1 MKTPAIT
8 NSAAGAPPP
17 GNGEYVSL
25 WPQRRHNSQRCH
37 RLGHAGT
44 ASIRSLRKDG
54 DAQVEPTIG
63 LQRPGR
69 QPSEPPARARI
80 VRACLRGLL
89 RLLFRVSIRG
99 DATVFQNE
107 RTLIVANHESF
118 LDGLLLAVFLPV
130 AATFVVH
137 TEVTKSAW
145 VRWLLRFVP
154 HLVVDSTSPMAIK
167 VICRLVESGTPVV
180 IFPEGRLTI
189 TGSLMKVYD
198 GAGFVAARTGA
209 TVVPVRIEGAGHSYF
224 GRLAGIYPL
233 KLFPKISVT
242 IRPRRTI
249 PMPKLPSAK
258 LRRRRAGELLRRIL
272 LDMLVATRPQRTL
285 FEAFLDAKATF
296 GAHYRLVE
304 DVRMQEESYGTLL
317 RMSLGLARLL
327 SPLTSEGEIVGV
339 LAPNAAPTLG
349 LILGLSASARIPAL
363 INYTAGADGI
373 RAACV
378 AARIRTI
385 VASRTFIEK
394 ARLTP
399 VIEQLSDLRIV
410 YLEDLKQRITPAD
423 KLWILW
429 HQVFPSAM
437 RVRQSPDDPAVVLFT
452 SGSEGK
458 PKGVVHSHSSI
469 LSNVAQIRAL
479 ADFTPLDK
487 FMIALPLFH
496 SFGFTCG
503 VIMPLV
509 SGCRVFLYPSP
520 LHYRIIPELVY
531 DRNCTVLFGT
541 STFLGNY
548 AKFAHPYDFGRL
560 RYVVA
565 GAEKLSEAVRNLWI
579 EKFGIRVLEGY
590 GVTECAP
597 VVAVN
602 VPMACRVGSVGQL
615 VPGMEFEIEPVPG
628 IERGGILHVRGPNL
642 MKGYL
647 LFDRPGVISPPSSS
661 REGWYNTGDIVEIDE
676 DDFVHIRGRV
686 KRFAKIAGEMIS
698 LEVVEKIAA
707 LAAPNF
713 AHAAST
719 RPDAAKGEAIVLF
732 TTDPGLTRELLS
744 ASAKTLGAPEL
755 AVPRV
760 LIAVEEIPLLG
771 TGKTDYVRLGAMAA
785 EKAAVS
791 AA

>member
-1 MKTPAIT
+1 MMTRRMKGLG
-8 NSAAGAPPP
+8 NSLA
-17 GNGEYVSL
+17 
-25 WPQRRHNSQRCH
+25 
-37 RLGHAGT
+37 
-44 ASIRSLRKDG
+44 RSMLR
-54 DAQVEPTIG
+54 T
-63 LQRPGR
+63 LMRM
-69 QPSEPPARARI
+69 
-80 VRACLRGLL
+80 
-89 RLLFRVSIRG
+89 LFRVTVTG
-99 DATVFQNE
+99 DPAAFHND

-118 LDGLLLAVFLPV
+118 LDGFLLALFLPV

-137 TEVTKSAW
+137 TEVTKNAAF
-145 VRWLLRFVP
+145 RWLLRFVP
-154 HLVVDSTSPMAIK
+154 HLVVDSTSPVAIK

-233 KLFPKISVT
+233 KLLPRISVT

-285 FEAFLDAKATF
+285 FEAFLEAKATF

-339 LAPNAAPTLG
+339 MAPNAAPTLG
-349 LILGLSASARIPAL
+349 LILGLSASARVPAL

-378 AARIRTI
+378 AARIRTL

-410 YLEDLKQRITPAD
+410 YLEDLKQRITLAD
-423 KLWILW
+423 KLLVLVA
-429 HQVFPSAM
+429 QFAPSCLA
-437 RVRQSPDDPAVVLFT
+437 VRQSPQDAAVVLFT
-452 SGSEGK
+452 PGSEGK

-548 AKFAHPYDFGRL
+548 GKFAHPYDFGRL

-647 LFDRPGVISPPSSS
+647 LFDPPGVISPPSSL
-661 REGWYNTGDIVEIDE
+661 REGWYSTGDIVEIDD

-707 LAAPNF
+707 QAAPNF
-713 AHAAST
+713 SHAAAT

-732 TTDPGLTRELLS
+732 TTAPGLTRELLS
-744 ASAKTLGAPEL
+744 ASAKSLGSPEL

-760 LIAVEEIPLLG
+760 FIQVDEIPMLG
-771 TGKTDYVRLGAMAA
+771 TGKTDYVRLKSMAA
-785 EKAAVS
+785 EHAAAS

>member
-1 MKTPAIT
+1 
-8 NSAAGAPPP
+8 
-17 GNGEYVSL
+17 
-25 WPQRRHNSQRCH
+25 
-37 RLGHAGT
+37 
-44 ASIRSLRKDG
+44 
-54 DAQVEPTIG
+54 
-63 LQRPGR
+63 
-69 QPSEPPARARI
+69 
-80 VRACLRGLL
+80 
-89 RLLFRVSIRG
+89 LFRVGIHG
-99 DATVFQNE
+99 DTTVFQNE

-118 LDGLLLAVFLPV
+118 LDGLLLGVFLPV

-167 VICRLVESGTPVV
+167 LICRLVESGTPVV
-180 IFPEGRLTI
+180 IFPEGRLTV

-233 KLFPKISVT
+233 KLFPKISIT
-242 IRPRRTI
+242 IRPRRSI

-258 LRRRRAGELLRRIL
+258 QRRRRAGELLRRIL

-296 GAHYRLVE
+296 GAKYRLVE

-317 RMSLGLARLL
+317 RMSLGLGRLL
-327 SPLTSEGEIVGV
+327 NPLTTRGEIVGV
-339 LAPNAAPTLG
+339 MAPNAAPTLG
-349 LILGLSASARIPAL
+349 LILGLSATARIPAL
-363 INYTAGADGI
+363 LNYTAGADGM

-378 AARIRTI
+378 AAGIRTI
-385 VASRTFIEK
+385 IASRTFIEK

-399 VIEQLSDLRIV
+399 VIEQLGDLRIV
-410 YLEDLKQRITPAD
+410 YLEDLKRRITPAD

-429 HQVFPSAM
+429 HQLFPSASAAN
-437 RVRQSPDDPAVVLFT
+437 QSPDDPAVVLFT

-548 AKFAHPYDFGRL
+548 GKFAHPYDFGRL

-565 GAEKLSEAVRNLWI
+565 GAERLSEAVRSLWI

-615 VPGMEFEIEPVPG
+615 VPGMEFEIEPVAG

-642 MKGYL
+642 MTGYL
-647 LFDRPGVISPPSSS
+647 MFDRPGAISPPSSL
-661 REGWYNTGDIVEIDE
+661 REGWYSTGDIVDIDD

-686 KRFAKIAGEMIS
+686 KRFAKIAGEMVS
-698 LEVVEKIAA
+698 LEVVEKIASQ
-707 LAAPNF
+707 AAPEF
-713 AHAAST
+713 AHAAAT
-719 RPDAAKGEAIVLF
+719 RPDPAKGEALVLF
-732 TTDPGLTRELLS
+732 TTAPRLTRELLS
-744 ASAKTLGAPEL
+744 AAAKSLGAPEL
-755 AVPRV
+755 AVPR
-760 LIAVEEIPLLG
+760 IMIPVEEIPLLG
-771 TGKTDYVRLGAMAA
+771 TGKTDYVRLSALAA
-785 EKAAVS
+785 AQTAVS

>member
-1 MKTPAIT
+1 MP
-8 NSAAGAPPP
+8 
-17 GNGEYVSL
+17 
-25 WPQRRHNSQRCH
+25 
-37 RLGHAGT
+37 
-44 ASIRSLRKDG
+44 SLRKDS
-54 DAQVEPTIG
+54 DAPADSKNGMQ
-63 LQRPGR
+63 
-69 QPSEPPARARI
+69 PPAGARI
-80 VRACLRGLL
+80 VRALLRGLL
-89 RLLFRVSIRG
+89 RLLFRVGIHG
-99 DATVFQNE
+99 DTTVFRNE

-118 LDGLLLAVFLPV
+118 LDGLLLGVFLPV

-167 VICRLVESGTPVV
+167 LICRLVESGTPVV
-180 IFPEGRLTI
+180 IFPEGRLTV

-233 KLFPKISVT
+233 KLFPKISIT
-242 IRPRRTI
+242 IRPRRSI

-258 LRRRRAGELLRRIL
+258 QRRRRAGELLRRIL

-285 FEAFLDAKATF
+285 FQAFLDAKATF
-296 GAHYRLVE
+296 GTKYRLVE

-317 RMSLGLARLL
+317 RMSLGLGRLL
-327 SPLTSEGEIVGV
+327 NPLTTRGEIVGV
-339 LAPNAAPTLG
+339 MAPNAAPTLG
-349 LILGLSASARIPAL
+349 LILGLSATARIPAL
-363 INYTAGADGI
+363 LNYTAGADGI

-378 AARIRTI
+378 AAGIRTI
-385 VASRTFIEK
+385 IASRTFIEK

-399 VIEQLSDLRIV
+399 VIEQLGDLRIV

-429 HQVFPSAM
+429 HQLFPSASAAN
-437 RVRQSPDDPAVVLFT
+437 QSPDDPAIVLFT

-548 AKFAHPYDFGRL
+548 GKFAHPYDFGRL

-565 GAEKLSEAVRNLWI
+565 GAERLSETVRSLWI

-615 VPGMEFEIEPVPG
+615 VPGMEFELEPVAG

-642 MKGYL
+642 MRGYL
-647 LFDRPGVISPPSSS
+647 LFDRPGAISPPSSL
-661 REGWYNTGDIVEIDE
+661 REGWYSTGDIVDMDD

-686 KRFAKIAGEMIS
+686 KRFAKIAGEMVS
-698 LEVVEKIAA
+698 LEVVEKIASH
-707 LAAPNF
+707 AAPEF

-719 RPDAAKGEAIVLF
+719 RPDPSKGEAIVLF
-732 TTDPGLTRELLS
+732 TTAPRLTRELLS
-744 ASAKTLGAPEL
+744 SAAKSLGAPEL
-755 AVPRV
+755 AVPRIM
-760 LIAVEEIPLLG
+760 IAVEEIPLLG
-771 TGKTDYVRLGAMAA
+771 TGKADYVRLGALAA
-785 EKAAVS
+785 AQSALS

>member
-1 MKTPAIT
+1 MIVPERSHAMGGDMKSSANRNPPVDAGSPA
-8 NSAAGAPPP
+8 
-17 GNGEYVSL
+17 
-25 WPQRRHNSQRCH
+25 
-37 RLGHAGT
+37 
-44 ASIRSLRKDG
+44 
-54 DAQVEPTIG
+54 
-63 LQRPGR
+63 
-69 QPSEPPARARI
+69 
-80 VRACLRGLL
+80 VRTLLRGLL
-89 RLLFRVSIRG
+89 RLLFRVRIHG
-99 DATVFQNE
+99 DTTVFQND

-118 LDGLLLAVFLPV
+118 LDGLLLGVFLPV

-145 VRWLLRFVP
+145 VRWLLSFVP

-167 VICRLVESGTPVV
+167 LICRLVESGTPVV
-180 IFPEGRLTI
+180 IFPEGRLTV

-209 TVVPVRIEGAGHSYF
+209 TVVPVRIEGAGRSYF

-233 KLFPKISVT
+233 KLFPKISIT
-242 IRPRRTI
+242 IRPRRSI

-258 LRRRRAGELLRRIL
+258 QRRRRAGELLRRIL

-285 FEAFLDAKATF
+285 FQAFLDAKATF
-296 GAHYRLVE
+296 GAKYRLVE

-317 RMSLGLARLL
+317 RMTLGLGRLL
-327 SPLTSEGEIVGV
+327 SPLTTRGEIVGV
-339 LAPNAAPTLG
+339 MAPNAAPTLG
-349 LILGLSASARIPAL
+349 LILGLSATARIPAL
-363 INYTAGADGI
+363 LNYTAGADGI

-378 AARIRTI
+378 AAGIRTI
-385 VASRTFIEK
+385 IASRTFIEK
-394 ARLTP
+394 ARLAP
-399 VIEQLSDLRIV
+399 IIEQLGDLRIV

-429 HQVFPSAM
+429 RRFFPSAIAAN
-437 RVRQSPDDPAVVLFT
+437 QSPDDAAIVLFT

-548 AKFAHPYDFGRL
+548 GKFAHPYDFGRL

-565 GAEKLSEAVRNLWI
+565 GAERLAETVRSLWI

-615 VPGMEFEIEPVPG
+615 VPGMEFEIEPVAG

-642 MKGYL
+642 MRGYL
-647 LFDRPGVISPPSSS
+647 MFDRPGVISPPNSL
-661 REGWYNTGDIVEIDE
+661 REGWYSTGDIVDIDD

-686 KRFAKIAGEMIS
+686 KRFAKIAGEMVS
-698 LEVVEKIAA
+698 LEVVEKIASQ
-707 LAAPNF
+707 AAPEF

-719 RPDAAKGEAIVLF
+719 RSDPAKGEAIVLF
-732 TTDPGLTRELLS
+732 TTAPRLTRELLS
-744 ASAKTLGAPEL
+744 AAAKSLGAPEL
-755 AVPRV
+755 AVPRIV
-760 LIAVEEIPLLG
+760 IPVEEIPLLG
-771 TGKTDYVRLGAMAA
+771 TGKTDYLRLSALAA
-785 EKAAVS
+785 AQTAAS